1 MDSLLLK
8 DNDLMDLFYNREDV
22 ERIYVCT
29 EEPYETDI
37 EPNVDWYQIVEFGY
51 RGIAVEDQWGYS
63 AKPIKYEDV
72 TMARVCIFY
81 GKKDYEY
88 TLVRLDNQIN
98 DIFDWTKINKL
109 MYDSQSRRL
118 FIRWCKTHYSGN

>member
-1 MDSLLLK
+1 MRKFIIEGQDIIG
-8 DNDLMDLFYNREDV
+8 LFYNREDV
-22 ERIYVCT
+22 ERILVCT

-88 TLVRLDNQIN
+88 TLIRNGLDNQIN
-98 DIFDWTKINKL
+98 DIFKNPL
-109 MYDSQSRRL
+109 L
-118 FIRWCKTHYSGN
+118 NL

>member
-1 MDSLLLK
+1 MDK
-8 DNDLMDLFYNREDV
+8 FIIEGQDLMDLFYNREDV

-72 TMARVCIFY
+72 TYITICLVIVSDWFRVC
-81 GKKDYEY
+81 
-88 TLVRLDNQIN
+88 TLTIL
-98 DIFDWTKINKL
+98 
-109 MYDSQSRRL
+109 
-118 FIRWCKTHYSGN
+118 THIIPTIIVATIVCSCIPIIKVCVLSV